1 MTSSFTGTS
10 DPAGIKLSRKNK
22 TYKDISLSWGKDDL
36 NPKTNDILTIKNEV
50 AINTSI
56 RNIIQTYPLETVFNR
71 DFGSQVITYLF
82 DLVDEATA
90 GMLKNE
96 IERAIDFC
104 EPRVELVAPN
114 MLTTGLNYHGVIKDE
129 NEAVYVEAQPQQNQ
143 FFVRITYQIV
153 GTDKVFFVDQI
164 LTPTR

>member
-1 MTSSFTGTS
+1 MTSSFIGTS
-10 DPAGIKLSRKNK
+10 GPAGIKLSRKNK
-22 TYKDISLSWGKDDL
+22 VYKDISLNWGKDDL
-36 NPKTNDILTIKNEV
+36 NPLTNDIISIRDEV
-50 AINTSI
+50 AINNAI

-71 DFGSQVITYLF
+71 DFGSQVINYLF
-82 DLVDEATA
+82 DFVDEATA
-90 GMLKNE
+90 GVLKNE

-104 EPRVELVAPN
+104 EPRVQLVAPN
-114 MLTTGLNYHGVIKDE
+114 KLTTGLNYAGVVRNE
-129 NEAVYVEAQPQQNQ
+129 NEAVYVEAQPHENQ